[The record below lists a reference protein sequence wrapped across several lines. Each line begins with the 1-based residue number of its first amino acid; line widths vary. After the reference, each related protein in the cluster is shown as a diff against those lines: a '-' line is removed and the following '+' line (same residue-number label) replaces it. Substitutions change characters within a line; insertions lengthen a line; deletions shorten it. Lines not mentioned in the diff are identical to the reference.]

1 MRIVVIGTR
10 GIPGIQGGVETH
22 CEQLY
27 PRIAAKG
34 HQVIIMRRSCYINPE
49 NRISSYKGVKLI
61 DIYAPRKKAFEAIIH
76 TFLGVLKART
86 LNPDIVHIHAVGP
99 SLMVPLTRLLGMK
112 VVMTNHGPD
121 YDRKKWNNTARKIL
135 MLGEKWGSRFSNH
148 VIVISQVIADIIAS
162 RYNRT
167 KHVSLI
173 YNGVNA
179 PIKSSSE
186 DYITQLGLSKNNY
199 IVTVGRFVE
208 EKGFHDL
215 IKAYCSLKDNKG
227 MRLVIAGDADHE
239 DTYSRVLKLM
249 AKEHDV
255 VLTGFIKGER
265 LNQILTHAALF
276 VLPSYHEGLPIALLE
291 AMSYGLD
298 VAVSNIP
305 ANRLPQLGTEDFFPV
320 GDTDALARCITRKI
334 SSPAERTYDLTPYQW
349 DHIADATVGVYNSVM
364 TAGTRKET
372 SPKDS

>member
-1 MRIVVIGTR
+1 MKIVVIGTR

-27 PRIAAKG
+27 PRIAAMG
-34 HQVIIMRRSCYINPE
+34 HEVTIMRRSCYITPE
-49 NRISSYKGVKLI
+49 NRIKSYKGVKLV
-61 DIYAPRKKAFEAIIH
+61 DLYAPRKKAFEAIVH
-76 TFLGVLKART
+76 TFLGVLKTRA

-99 SLMVPLTRLLGMK
+99 SIMTPLARLLGMK

-121 YDRKKWNNTARKIL
+121 YERKKWNKTAQRIL

-167 KHVSLI
+167 EHVSLI
-173 YNGVNA
+173 YNGVNTPA
-179 PIKSSSE
+179 KSDRE
-186 DYITQLGLSKNNY
+186 DYISRLGLHKGKY
-199 IVTVGRFVE
+199 ILAVGRFVE

-215 IKAYCSLKDNKG
+215 IKAYSSLPDNKG

-239 DTYSRVLKLM
+239 DSYSRSLKLM

-255 VLTGFIKGER
+255 VLTGFIKGEQ

-291 AMSYGLD
+291 AMSYGLNA
-298 VAVSNIP
+298 AVSDIP
-305 ANRLPQLGTEDFFPV
+305 ANRLPQLSADDFFAA
-320 GDTDALARCITRKI
+320 GDTDALARCISRKI
-334 SSPAERTYDLTPYQW
+334 STPSVRAYDLTPYQW
-349 DHIADATVGVYNSVM
+349 DHIAEATAEVYNEVM
-364 TAGTRKET
+364 TAGTRRGT
-372 SPKDS
+372 SLKDS